1 VEGDDRAARVLRA
14 LEDVGASLATAESL
28 TGGRLAALLT
38 AVPGASR
45 VFLGGVVA
53 YDPAVKE
60 HVLGVPHDLVALHG
74 VVSAECARAMA
85 VGARELTG
93 ATYAVSTTGVAGP
106 DPSEGQPPGTVF
118 VGVAGPGGD
127 RAIALTLTGERSA
140 IADRTCREAL
150 GLLADLLGTR
160 LPGVPVEETP
170 TR

>member
-1 VEGDDRAARVLRA
+1 MLRA
-14 LEDVGASLATAESL
+14 LEDAGASLATAESL
-28 TGGRLAALLT
+28 TGGRLAALVT
-38 AVPGASR
+38 SVPGASR

-60 HVLGVPHDLVALHG
+60 GVLGVPHDLVLRHG

-85 VGARELTG
+85 RGVRVLTG

-106 DPSEGQPPGTVF
+106 DPSEGRPPGTVF

-127 RAIALTLTGERSA
+127 GAVAMTLVGDRSA
-140 IADRTCREAL
+140 IADQTCREAL
-150 GLLADLLGTR
+150 SVLAELLSTPGPGL
-160 LPGVPVEETP
+160 PVEQTP